1 MQYSSSFIISAL
13 AETWNSLGGYCR
25 ELGEEQWIALSNCPG
40 WSVGDIL
47 SHIVGTERS
56 LLGDQTPVMD
66 DDQVGSH
73 VKNEIGR
80 SNEAWIKSLR
90 SKSSAEILDQFES
103 CVTKRLEVL
112 GSMTEEEFSKESWTP
127 IGKGTYRDFMV
138 IRVMDCFVHEQDIRI
153 SSGGSFL
160 AHDRSGKISYDQLV
174 SGLGFV
180 VGKKVK
186 AKEGTQVR
194 FEIEVNPGNV
204 DTIRILIRDGRAV
217 VARDDAKE
225 IDDASLTMT
234 FEAFVFAA
242 AGRLNAHSYLE
253 DGSVKIGSDSELGTA
268 VYQNLGFLI

>member
-1 MQYSSSFIISAL
+1 M
-13 AETWNSLGGYCR
+13 
-25 ELGEEQWIALSNCPG
+25 SNCPG